1 MKMKITPPAIDR
13 QTFGLVKSKWLHTLY
28 KWKLIDASYAI
39 ILVIL
44 DATVVHWAHPYERQ
58 FTINDITISHPFAEH
73 EHVPASMLLILILAI
88 PPVVF
93 FVVDMLFTPRGHRL
107 YLFYISYLGFAVS
120 VTTCDLIVETMKNW
134 IGRCRPDFLARCIP
148 SDDAVADTL
157 YYASEIC
164 TTKNVSRLLDGFR
177 TTPSGHSSMAF
188 SCFGYL
194 TLWMLGQ
201 FLGCSCNYVGAWRFL
216 VSFVPSLFAAYVACS
231 RTQDYRHHF
240 VDVILGSSI
249 GWLMAWWSYRRY
261 FPSVFNRSSYVPSII
276 LDISKHGL
284 DDIQTHDFY
293 NEHSSDME
301 GFDLESRGADI
312 SSEANTSST
321 APLNYDRDVI

>member
-1 MKMKITPPAIDR
+1 MQITPPAIDR
-13 QTFGLVKSKWLHTLY
+13 QTFGLVSKERLHTLY
-28 KWKLIDASYAI
+28 KWKLIDASYAV
-39 ILVIL
+39 ILAIL

-73 EHVPASMLLILILAI
+73 EHVPFAALLILVVAI

-93 FVVDMLFTPRGHRL
+93 LVVDMLFTPRGRRV
-107 YLFYISYLGFAVS
+107 YLFYISYLGLAVS
-120 VTTCDLIVETMKNW
+120 VTTCDFIVGTMKNW

-148 SDDAVADTL
+148 RKDAVADTL
-157 YYASEIC
+157 YYASEVC
-164 TTKNVSRLLDGFR
+164 TTENVDRLLEGFR

-194 TLWMLGQ
+194 TFWMLGQ

-216 VSFVPSLFAAYVACS
+216 ASFVPSLLAAYVACS

-261 FPSVFNRSSYVPSII
+261 FPSVFNRNSYVPSLI

-293 NEHSSDME
+293 DELYPDTENI
-301 GFDLESRGADI
+301 DLESRGAGMSRDTN
-312 SSEANTSST
+312 ASST
-321 APLNYDRDVI
+321 APLNYEGERDVL